1 VSYHKEQD
9 EKLRK
14 LKKKKMI
21 QSSFNFETVSFE
33 EAVDDDVG
41 IDTENPYEH
50 TEEQSP
56 VAKKKL
62 KFVHTSTPISNHFNE
77 NFSFKGWLS

>member
-1 VSYHKEQD
+1 
-9 EKLRK
+9 
-14 LKKKKMI
+14 MI

-77 NFSFKGWLS
+77 NFSFITKPYLQAEFMSGFLKMLY